1 MGGSDTQ
8 TVGYSS
14 DVRQFLTFTLERE
27 EYGIDILKVQEIK
40 GYSKV
45 TPLPNTPPYVKGVM
59 NLRGT
64 VVPVVDLR
72 KRFSMGET
80 PEDASSVVIVVMVEN
95 KVVGLLVDAVSDVLS
110 IPLDTIHPAPELTQG
125 LENQFIGGIAQCG
138 DRLVTFL
145 DIEQVLTEELGS
157 L

>member
-1 MGGSDTQ
+1 MSESDVQ
-8 TVGYSS
+8 TVGYTS
-14 DVRQFLTFTLERE
+14 DVNQYLTFNLDQE

-72 KRFSMGET
+72 KKFSMGET
-80 PEDASSVVIVVMVEN
+80 SEDEDAVVIVVMVRSRI
-95 KVVGLLVDAVSDVLS
+95 VGLLVDAVSDVLS
-110 IPLDTIHPAPELTQG
+110 VPKESIHPAPDLTRG
-125 LENQFIGGIAQCG
+125 LDNSFIAGIGQCG

-145 DIEQVLTEELGS
+145 EIEQVINEELAS
-157 L
+157 V